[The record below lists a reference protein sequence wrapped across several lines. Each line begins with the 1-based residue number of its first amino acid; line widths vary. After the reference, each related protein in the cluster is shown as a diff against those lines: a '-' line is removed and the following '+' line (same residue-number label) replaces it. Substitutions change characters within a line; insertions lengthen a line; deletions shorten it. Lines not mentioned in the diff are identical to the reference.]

1 MWYPTLPQRDEHRWD
16 ARFRNYEF
24 IFNNIYYILEGLETE
39 LKDNDIHVPFR
50 LRLMRNFLKTIGMIA
65 EDNREDLVFKFLSE
79 KEANLY
85 LRIHRFIEEVKQ
97 SKSRIIN

>member
-1 MWYPTLPQRDEHRWD
+1 
-16 ARFRNYEF
+16 
-24 IFNNIYYILEGLETE
+24 
-39 LKDNDIHVPFR
+39 
-50 LRLMRNFLKTIGMIA
+50 MRNFLKTIGMIA